1 MLRQTSLAPSG
12 ATVRR
17 ADCAL
22 TQSADAGADAEH
34 VLLRLVAYF
43 SSHCAHPRAIRQA
56 KNHGLPANCCKLV
69 LVKCPYSGVPMAQRI
84 LIISPAWLG
93 DIIMSQ
99 SLLKTL
105 KQRDPSCEITLYAPQ
120 YAHAIIARMPEVDHL
135 IVNPFAHGA
144 LQLGARYAEGQ
155 KLKAQHFDCA
165 YILPN
170 SLKSALVPFFAGIK
184 ERIGLKGESRYLLIN
199 RMRCDKHNFPRMVE
213 RYVALAYVDNP
224 SIKSAADLPEFA
236 YPQLTLEPPSAELLA
251 RLGLKARPLIALG
264 CGANYGP
271 AKLWPVEYFAAASA
285 HFIRHGYGILALGT
299 DKDKA
304 TVAAIKAAL
313 MTEEQAPNELAPHFY
328 DIAGRTN
335 LTEALDLVG
344 TCRGAICN
352 DSGLMHTV
360 AAAGVPQVCLFGS
373 TSTGYTPP
381 LSAQAL
387 CLESTQPCHPCF
399 KRTCQLGT
407 YQCLKEL
414 TPERAIAALSRLLG
428 EDEP

>member
-1 MLRQTSLAPSG
+1 
-12 ATVRR
+12 
-17 ADCAL
+17 
-22 TQSADAGADAEH
+22 
-34 VLLRLVAYF
+34 
-43 SSHCAHPRAIRQA
+43 
-56 KNHGLPANCCKLV
+56 
-69 LVKCPYSGVPMAQRI
+69 MAQRI

-105 KQRDPSCEITLYAPQ
+105 KQRDPGCSITMYAPK
-120 YAHAIIARMPEVDHL
+120 YAQDIIARMPEVDAF
-135 IVNPFAHGA
+135 IENPFAHGA
-144 LQLGARYAEGQ
+144 LQLKKRYAEGQ
-155 KLKAQHFDCA
+155 KLKKLRAPGAQGALGFDCA

-199 RMRCDKHNFPRMVE
+199 RMRCDKKKFPRMVE
-213 RYVALAYVDNP
+213 RYVALAYV
-224 SIKSAADLPEFA
+224 ADPTVTDAQSLPVFA
-236 YPQLTLEPPSAELLA
+236 YPKLTLQEPSPELRT
-251 RLGLKARPLIALG
+251 RLGLSGSRPLIALG

-271 AKLWPVEYFAAASA
+271 AKLWPVEYFAQSSA
-285 HFIRHGYGILALGT
+285 TLIREGYGILALGSAQ
-299 DKDKA
+299 DQA
-304 TVAAIKAAL
+304 TVAQIKAAL
-313 MTEEQAPNELAPHFY
+313 TQLESAPDELMPCFY
-328 DIAGRTN
+328 DIAGQTN

-344 TCRGAICN
+344 SCAGAICN

-381 LSAQAL
+381 LSEHAI

-399 KRTCQLGT
+399 ERTCKLGT

-414 TPERAIAALSRLLG
+414 TPERATTALLG
-428 EDEP
+428 LLQGGKA

>member
-1 MLRQTSLAPSG
+1 
-12 ATVRR
+12 
-17 ADCAL
+17 
-22 TQSADAGADAEH
+22 
-34 VLLRLVAYF
+34 
-43 SSHCAHPRAIRQA
+43 
-56 KNHGLPANCCKLV
+56 
-69 LVKCPYSGVPMAQRI
+69 MAQRI

-105 KQRDPSCEITLYAPQ
+105 KQRDPGCSITMYAPK
-120 YAHAIIARMPEVDHL
+120 YAQDIIARMPEVDAF
-135 IVNPFAHGA
+135 IENPFAHGA
-144 LQLGARYAEGQ
+144 LQLKKRYAEGQ
-155 KLKAQHFDCA
+155 KLKKLRAPGAQGDQGAQGFDCA

-199 RMRCDKHNFPRMVE
+199 RMRSDKKKFPRMVE
-213 RYVALAYVDNP
+213 RYVALAYVDDP
-224 SIKSAADLPEFA
+224 TVTDAQSLPAFA
-236 YPQLTLEPPSAELLA
+236 YPKLTLQEPSPELRT
-251 RLGLKARPLIALG
+251 RLGLSGSRPLIALG

-271 AKLWPVEYFAAASA
+271 AKLWPVEYFAQASSTL
-285 HFIRHGYGILALGT
+285 IREGYGILALGSA
-299 DKDKA
+299 KDQA
-304 TVAAIKAAL
+304 TVAQIKAAL
-313 MTEEQAPNELAPHFY
+313 TQLESAPDELMPCFY
-328 DIAGRTN
+328 DIAGQTN

-344 TCRGAICN
+344 SCAGAICN

-381 LSAQAL
+381 LSEHAI

-399 KRTCQLGT
+399 ERTCKLGT

-414 TPERAIAALSRLLG
+414 TPERATTALLG
-428 EDEP
+428 LLQGGKA

>member
-1 MLRQTSLAPSG
+1 
-12 ATVRR
+12 
-17 ADCAL
+17 
-22 TQSADAGADAEH
+22 
-34 VLLRLVAYF
+34 
-43 SSHCAHPRAIRQA
+43 
-56 KNHGLPANCCKLV
+56 
-69 LVKCPYSGVPMAQRI
+69 MAQRI

-105 KQRDPSCEITLYAPQ
+105 KQRDPGCSITMYAPK
-120 YAHAIIARMPEVDHL
+120 YAQDIIARMPEVDAF
-135 IVNPFAHGA
+135 IENPFAHGA
-144 LQLGARYAEGQ
+144 LQLTKRYAEGH
-155 KLKAQHFDCA
+155 KLKTLGAPGASGTPSAPGEQGTPGAPGFDCA

-199 RMRCDKHNFPRMVE
+199 RMRRDKKKFPRMVE
-213 RYVALAYVDNP
+213 RYVALAYVDDP
-224 SIKSAADLPEFA
+224 KVTDAQSLPEFE
-236 YPQLTLEPPSAELLA
+236 YPKLTTYKPSPELRA
-251 RLGLKARPLIALG
+251 RLGLTGTRPLIALG

-271 AKLWPVEYFAAASA
+271 AKLWPVEYFAQASA
-285 HFIRHGYGILALGT
+285 TLIREGYGILALGSA
-299 DKDKA
+299 KDQA
-304 TVAAIKAAL
+304 TVAQIKAAL
-313 MTEEQAPNELAPHFY
+313 TQQEAAPNELMPYFY
-328 DIAGRTN
+328 DIAGQTN

-344 TCRGAICN
+344 SCAGAICN

-381 LSAQAL
+381 LSKRAT

-399 KRTCQLGT
+399 ERTCKLGT

-414 TPERAIAALSRLLG
+414 TPERATTALLG
-428 EDEP
+428 LLQGGKA